1 MSTTEYKQRH
11 PLAWALIGGV
21 ALFSVASAGAIQGW
35 LPGIERLGTSPACT
49 DCAVVESVS
58 SDPFHHEVTVR
69 YEDGSTGV
77 FSLADAPA
85 WQAGDKV
92 RVVDGI
98 ELVAAQG

>member
-1 MSTTEYKQRH
+1 MSTTEYRQRH

-21 ALFSVASAGAIQGW
+21 ALLSVASAGAIQGW
-35 LPGIERLGTSPACT
+35 LPGIERMRPVPACT
-49 DCAVVESVS
+49 DCAAVESVS

-69 YEDGSTGV
+69 YQDGTTGV

-85 WQAGDKV
+85 WRTGDKV